1 MNDHLWEA
9 LDLLCACKRVP
20 CCKRGSRGKTDEKMS
35 VVSRVILDRLWW
47 RVSASGK
54 MLHVI
59 SPIPTFFYLS
69 TAILCVK
76 KVLFL
81 AINVLRSL
89 YAWKFRHSTLKT
101 LFYPLALSTISPL
114 FLGSRK
120 RKWENVRRNFLTAD
134 FFFT

>member
-1 MNDHLWEA
+1 MITYE
-9 LDLLCACKRVP
+9 KRLIYCVRANV
-20 CCKRGSRGKTDEKMS
+20 CLAASAEVAGKLMKKLS
-35 VVSRVILDRLWW
+35 VVSRVILDGLWW

-81 AINVLRSL
+81 VTNVF
-89 YAWKFRHSTLKT
+89 YAVYMHEN
-101 LFYPLALSTISPL
+101 
-114 FLGSRK
+114 LGL
-120 RKWENVRRNFLTAD
+120 VH
-134 FFFT
+134 